1 MLVLVYVICYCGF
14 LVEIDEKVRTV
25 KLIQVERYSRA
36 SPSHRGGS
44 GVRHYSVR
52 RGPVLACPQ
61 FGQNFDWACRF
72 DPQWE
77 HDTTAE
83 AVETI
88 GFTISVG
95 TRPPRSLEL
104 NIKPAIKTSTAFRKI

>member
-1 MLVLVYVICYCGF
+1 LVLVYVICYCGF

-77 HDTTAE
+77 HASTVA
-83 AVETI
+83 AVVT
-88 GFTISVG
+88 GVLNVPVG
-95 TRPPRSLEL
+95 TRFAPSLEL
-104 NIKPAIKTSTAFRKI
+104 TIKPAIETITAVRKI